1 MRKKNKKRKKL
12 INILKVLNVLENN
25 LMKELNKIMLIWNG
39 KMEMQLQKMIQKKKM
54 MNLKKNKI

>member
-39 KMEMQLQKMIQKKKM
+39 KMEM
-54 MNLKKNKI
+54 